1 MKLNPL
7 FGKVSYH
14 KKERVMRVVPK
25 ELGASCRCRT
35 TIASTAWQA
44 GSLHGLYSNC
54 KYNKI
59 KKMIFTNDCR
69 VCRNDGWT
77 RAAATTGAALSSG
90 DGLQT
95 SGQESDPGVY
105 NGQTYVDHCNRE
117 YGISD
122 MVEFGLMSMA
132 SGDGPVSQNS
142 PQQQQGLPM
151 VRLRH
156 PQGSSV
162 DVCLHGAS
170 ITRWETSHG
179 ANMLYVKSS
188 NRFDGEEPIKGG
200 ITWAWP
206 QLGYG
211 KLPCSNGVLQYLHW
225 SVVETSAWKGTDDP
239 RPSITLYADVEDVS
253 MSPVSDSFSHPFEVL
268 ATITLAIDEEDAKRR
283 EDEAISQR
291 IEEERMEA
299 ENAQENAKNKKSRK
313 KDVDYSSSSEDD
325 EEEERKEEP
334 VFELICELTVLNKS
348 EEKDLTFT
356 AGVLANFAT
365 ESLLEYPETVKINGL
380 IGKYVLDYS
389 KDPMRPALTIEND
402 HFVKFDAK
410 KKENVE
416 KLYVDCP
423 KEGEVLFCPG
433 VQRHYDVK
441 NVGGFKDILVQHSV
455 GSEPEESRNFVS
467 IAAARKARPV
477 RLKPGDVWS
486 SQAKFIA
493 YDRYWDISE
502 LEMEEHASGIPVP
515 ARERALPPT
524 RRFG

>member
-1 MKLNPL
+1 MKKSIL
-7 FGKVSYH
+7 
-14 KKERVMRVVPK
+14 
-25 ELGASCRCRT
+25 
-35 TIASTAWQA
+35 
-44 GSLHGLYSNC
+44 SNRRR
-54 KYNKI
+54 
-59 KKMIFTNDCR
+59 F
-69 VCRNDGWT
+69 CRND
-77 RAAATTGAALSSG
+77 RRNQAAATTGAALSSG

-105 NGQTYVDHCNRE
+105 NGQTYVDHCNKE
-117 YGISD
+117 YGIPD
-122 MVEFGLMSMA
+122 MVDFGLMSMV
-132 SGDGPVSQNS
+132 SGDGSIIQDS
-142 PQQQQGLPM
+142 PQEQQGLPM
-151 VRLRH
+151 ARLRH
-156 PQGSSV
+156 PKGSSV
-162 DVCLHGAS
+162 DICLHGAAV
-170 ITRWETSHG
+170 TRWETSDG

-268 ATITLAIDEEDAKRR
+268 ATITLGIDEEDARQR
-283 EDEAISQR
+283 EDEARAHR
-291 IEEERMEA
+291 IEKEKMQA
-299 ENAQENAKNKKSRK
+299 EDADSDENGKNKKSRK
-313 KDVDYSSSSEDD
+313 KDADHSSGSED
-325 EEEERKEEP
+325 EEAEKRREEP

-356 AGVLANFAT
+356 AGALANFAT

-441 NVGGFKDILVQHSV
+441 NIEGFKDILVQHFV
-455 GSEPEESRNFVS
+455 GSEPEESCNFIS

-486 SQAKFIA
+486 SQAKFLA

-515 ARERALPPT
+515 PRERALPPM
-524 RRFG
+524 RRDGSRM